1 MKEKEAAIRKKMKQR
16 NGKGL
21 LFEYYKYRW
30 LFAML
35 IPVMIYYILF
45 HYIPIYGVTIA
56 FKDFYPLKGVMD
68 SPWVGMKYFKQLF
81 TDPYFLPTLKNTLI
95 ISFWKILIGFP
106 APIILALMLNEVR
119 NVKAKKCFQTITYI
133 PHFISWV
140 VLAGILTELLSPSRG
155 PVNLILKSLGFDPV
169 FFLAD
174 PHWFRPVI
182 VLSGVW
188 RDLGWQSIVFLAAI
202 TGVDPELYDVA
213 DLDGAGKLRKM
224 WSITIPSIMLVIII
238 MMILSVGNLINDD
251 FDQIFN
257 LLNANVLSVGEVIST
272 YTYKT
277 GLVNMNYS
285 YSTAVG
291 LFKNVIAFMLVMGTN
306 HWASKISDGESTL
319 F

>member
-1 MKEKEAAIRKKMKQR
+1 MVKKQKEKKKRDNLKEV
-16 NGKGL
+16 L
-21 LFEYYKYRW
+21 SEYWKYRW
-30 LFAML
+30 LFVMLLPAM
-35 IPVMIYYILF
+35 VYYILF

-56 FKDFYPLKGVMD
+56 FKDFYPLKGILN
-68 SPWVGMKYFKQLF
+68 SPWVGVKYFKQLF

-95 ISFWKILIGFP
+95 ISFWKLLIGFP
-106 APIILALMLNEVR
+106 APIALALMLNEIQH
-119 NVKAKKCFQTITYI
+119 VKAKKFFQTVTYL

-155 PVNLILKSLGFDPV
+155 PINIILKSMGADPV

-174 PHWFRPVI
+174 PKWFRPVI
-182 VLSGVW
+182 VFSGVW

-202 TGVDPELYDVA
+202 TGIDPELYSVA
-213 DLDGAGKLRKM
+213 DLDGASKLRKM
-224 WSITIPSIMLVIII
+224 CSITLPSIMPVIII
-238 MMILSVGNLINDD
+238 MMILAVGNLINDD
-251 FDQIFN
+251 FDQIYN
-257 LLNANVLSVGEVIST
+257 LLNANVMNVGEVIST

-291 LFKNVIAFMLVMGTN
+291 LFKNVIAFILVMGTN
-306 HWASKISDGESTL
+306 FWASKVSDGESTL